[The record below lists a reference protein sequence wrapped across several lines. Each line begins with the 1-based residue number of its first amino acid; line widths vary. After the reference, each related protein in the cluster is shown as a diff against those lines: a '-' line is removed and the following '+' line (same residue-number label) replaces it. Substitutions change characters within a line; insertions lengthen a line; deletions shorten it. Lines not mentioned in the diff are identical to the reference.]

1 MRTILTILL
10 CLAITISVTAKQVH
24 QKESIELSEKKEE
37 SKNKDPDYYKKIY
50 RMFFSSSPEEDK
62 DAAYSFDEKTGSIH
76 LKQNYLD
83 KMSKKADADFA
94 KQHK

>member
-1 MRTILTILL
+1 
-10 CLAITISVTAKQVH
+10 
-24 QKESIELSEKKEE
+24 
-37 SKNKDPDYYKKIY
+37 
-50 RMFFSSSPEEDK
+50 MFFSSSPEEDK